1 MLPFPRFLAV
11 CGLVLEIRVESVGGA
26 LPAIVLGVE
35 KGSAPNKASN
45 LWLAVSRKG
54 MCPQHCPQSPSAV
67 PLQGCQ

>member
-1 MLPFPRFLAV
+1 MLPFPCFLAV

-45 LWLAVSRKG
+45 L
-54 MCPQHCPQSPSAV
+54 
-67 PLQGCQ
+67 